1 MVLAG
6 SMMICYQPLGD
17 MPNFLRMVTVATTA
31 TEEDMDFVLNEIERI
46 GADVSV

>member
-17 MPNFLRMVTVATTA
+17 LPNFLRMVTVSTSA
-31 TEEDMDFVLNEIERI
+31 TEDDMEYILNELERI
-46 GADVSV
+46 GASIQV